1 LVGGADSNLVGAPGT
16 TTVEIHSLSADPR
29 RKGPRRS
36 RDPVATRILTMMSK
50 KEHRPAQSVQLVD
63 EGQGQMQVEDEF
75 LVVERTFS
83 PDPSKISVGLAN
95 IAAEVPN
102 VEANKAKILRALRI
116 FKERGA
122 NMVAFP
128 EFCLSGYFW
137 DSEDCWDYMDT
148 AVTDEHLDWLE
159 QEVKPLLDDDFRVVI
174 MNNVRRGP
182 ERKYFNTTFI
192 LSSHHD
198 HDVLDPEFTYNKVF
212 LPGIEKRFTESGRDD
227 RLVVTRKDRAKV
239 GFTTC
244 YDYLF
249 QDLLREYVVKDG
261 VQGIV
266 QLASWR
272 GVATRDYPGLNIR
285 TDTYYGQLWDW
296 ALGANSA
303 MNQVWTIACNAV
315 GQHPISGAR
324 FWGGSGIWA
333 PSGIKLVQA
342 SHFNEELL
350 IVHNIDFKGALE
362 TEKNDFNYEFDFRE
376 IYRPMEG
383 GRSYTRDVDL

>member
-1 LVGGADSNLVGAPGT
+1 
-16 TTVEIHSLSADPR
+16 
-29 RKGPRRS
+29 
-36 RDPVATRILTMMSK
+36 MMSK

-83 PDPSKISVGLAN
+83 PDPNKISVGLAN
-95 IAAEVPN
+95 IAAEVPD

-159 QEVKPLLDDDFRVVI
+159 EEVKPLLDDDFRVVI

-376 IYRPMEG
+376 IYRPMER

>member
-1 LVGGADSNLVGAPGT
+1 
-16 TTVEIHSLSADPR
+16 
-29 RKGPRRS
+29 
-36 RDPVATRILTMMSK
+36 
-50 KEHRPAQSVQLVD
+50 
-63 EGQGQMQVEDEF
+63 
-75 LVVERTFS
+75 
-83 PDPSKISVGLAN
+83 
-95 IAAEVPN
+95 
-102 VEANKAKILRALRI
+102 
-116 FKERGA
+116 
-122 NMVAFP
+122 
-128 EFCLSGYFW
+128 
-137 DSEDCWDYMDT
+137 
-148 AVTDEHLDWLE
+148 
-159 QEVKPLLDDDFRVVI
+159 
-174 MNNVRRGP
+174 
-182 ERKYFNTTFI
+182 
-192 LSSHHD
+192 
-198 HDVLDPEFTYNKVF
+198 
-212 LPGIEKRFTESGRDD
+212 
-227 RLVVTRKDRAKV
+227 
-239 GFTTC
+239 
-244 YDYLF
+244 
-249 QDLLREYVVKDG
+249 
-261 VQGIV
+261 V